1 MLMLLE
7 TLKPELI
14 SSGLGGLWGCRHP
27 SHSGKIISAEIP
39 RLFKGIV
46 SHESPKI
53 IYFVEGT
60 ALEFSTDY
68 RVSFETCFDS
78 NNRN

>member
-39 RLFKGIV
+39 PLFKGIV
-46 SHESPKI
+46 SHESPKKI
-53 IYFVEGT
+53 NFV
-60 ALEFSTDY
+60 
-68 RVSFETCFDS
+68 
-78 NNRN
+78 